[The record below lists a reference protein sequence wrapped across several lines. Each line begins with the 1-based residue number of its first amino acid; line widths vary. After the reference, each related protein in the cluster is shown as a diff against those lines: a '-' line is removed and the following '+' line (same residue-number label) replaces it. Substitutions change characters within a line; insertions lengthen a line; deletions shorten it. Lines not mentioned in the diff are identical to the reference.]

1 MAHLRRRAIIDGTK
15 RERAI
20 IIGFG
25 PRREEEAIR
34 SSLDE
39 LVRLADTAQADVI
52 ATEIQFLDRP
62 DPSWM
67 IGRGKAEE
75 IARLAEEQQADLIIF
90 NSELSPAQQNHL
102 QEIMPGKVIDRT
114 RLILDIFAMRAKTK
128 EGRIQVELAQLEYLL
143 PRLTGRGGE
152 MSRLGGGIGT
162 RGPGEKKLETDRR
175 AIRRRI
181 RDLKR
186 ELEQVRRHRALH
198 LARRRKMEIT
208 QVALVGYTN
217 SGKTTL
223 LNQLTGAGGLAEDRL
238 FATLDPTS
246 RFLQLPSKEKILLT
260 DTVGFI
266 QDLPHEL
273 VAAFRST
280 LEQVTEADLLLHVVD
295 ASHPEADMQIE
306 VVDKVLTDLGAGK
319 IPMLTVLNK
328 ADLVQQGSWLPVG
341 RDAISISAFSEDD
354 LLRLTKAIDEKLH
367 AEQIHGSAE
376 FPVWRGE
383 WISTLYQSAEVLN
396 TEVSDRTIRI
406 DFRLPLRRFERLS
419 PEVKA
424 LIRTRS

>member
-1 MAHLRRRAIIDGTK
+1 M
-15 RERAI
+15 
-20 IIGFG
+20 
-25 PRREEEAIR
+25 
-34 SSLDE
+34 
-39 LVRLADTAQADVI
+39 
-52 ATEIQFLDRP
+52 
-62 DPSWM
+62 
-67 IGRGKAEE
+67 
-75 IARLAEEQQADLIIF
+75 F

-175 AIRRRI
+175 ASRRRI
-181 RDLKR
+181 GDLKR
-186 ELEQVRRHRALH
+186 EREQVRRHRALD

-217 SGKTTL
+217 AGKTTL

-306 VVDKVLTDLGAGK
+306 VVDKVLTDLVAGK
-319 IPMLTVLNK
+319 IAMLTVLNK
-328 ADLVQQGSWLPVG
+328 ADLVHQGIWLPVW
-341 RDAISISAFSEDD
+341 RDAISISAFSKKD
-354 LLRLTKAIDEKLH
+354 LFRLMEAIDKKLY
-367 AEQIHGSAE
+367 AEQIYGSVE

-383 WISTLYQSAEVLN
+383 LISTLYQTAEVLN
-396 TEVSDRTIRI
+396 TKVTDRTIQI

-424 LIRTRS
+424 LIRTR